1 MNSID
6 KNSAGDYLVSSRFT
20 DTIFKIS
27 GKTGQLEWRFEGS
40 GKMSSFIHEQD
51 FNFSRQHDAQ
61 WLEHSKEKEIISFF
75 DNASD
80 GINKTSP
87 YSSVLIVELDKTST
101 PWVAR
106 VLKRWVR
113 PDKSLSHLRGN
124 AQFLKSGN
132 LFTCWS
138 DNSYLTEHSPD
149 GELLMTAAFRS
160 KRFVTYRGYKFNFT
174 GTPNDPP
181 VLKAA
186 VYGTSLESSTTVS
199 YVSWN
204 GATEVSY
211 WSFYNA
217 SNATGTAVHL
227 GDKRRTGFETSVQTD
242 GYAPFIYAEALAADG
257 TVLGRTPTYEV
268 EPLGDWRSAS
278 ALPEERLPSGK
289 MHVRSVG
296 TPAAWRNDVSDGSN
310 IIDDTKRGCSVYGGG
325 CKLSIP
331 RKDIHALL
339 LEKTEL

>member
-6 KNSAGDYLVSSRFT
+6 KNSAGDYMISSRFT
-20 DTIFKIS
+20 DTIIKIS
-27 GKTGQLEWRFEGS
+27 GKTGRIEWRLEGS
-40 GKMSSFIHEQD
+40 GKKSNFIHHQN
-51 FNFSRQHDAQ
+51 FNFSRQHDAR
-61 WLEHSKEKEIISFF
+61 WLEHSSDREVISFL

-80 GINKTSP
+80 GQNQTST
-87 YSSVLIVELDKTST
+87 YSSVLIVELDKVTSPPT
-101 PWVAR
+101 AH
-106 VLKRWVR
+106 VLKRWIR
-113 PDKSLSHLRGN
+113 PDQSLSHLRGN
-124 AQFLKSGN
+124 AQILENGN

-138 DNSYLTEHSPD
+138 ENSYLSEHSPD

-174 GTPNDPP
+174 GTPKEPP

-186 VYGTSLESSTTVS
+186 VYGTSPESSTTVS

-204 GATEVSY
+204 GATEVSS

-227 GDKRRTGFETSVQTD
+227 GDKRRTGFETFVQTE
-242 GYAPFIYAEALAADG
+242 GYAPFVYAEALAADG
-257 TVLGRTPTYEV
+257 TILGRTPTYEV
-268 EPLGDWRSAS
+268 EPPGDWRFTN
-278 ALPEERLPSGK
+278 ALSEQQLPSEK
-289 MHVRSVG
+289 WNVHSVVA
-296 TPAAWRNDVSDGSN
+296 PAAWKNDVSDGSDV
-310 IIDDTKRGCSVYGGG
+310 IDSKGCSAYGSG

-331 RKDIHALL
+331 RKDIHVVL

>member
-6 KNSAGDYLVSSRFT
+6 KNSAGDYMVSSRFT

-40 GKMSSFIHEQD
+40 GKMSSFIHEED

-61 WLEHSKEKEIISFF
+61 WHEHSKEKEIISFF

-80 GINKTSP
+80 GINKTSS
-87 YSSVLIVELDKTST
+87 YSSVLVVELDKTST

-174 GTPNDPP
+174 GAPREPP
-181 VLKAA
+181 ILKASS
-186 VYGTSLESSTTVS
+186 YGTSPERSTTVS

-204 GATEVSY
+204 GATEVSS

-217 SNATGTAVHL
+217 SNVAGTAVHL
-227 GDKRRTGFETSVQTD
+227 GEKGRTGFETSFQTD
-242 GYAPFIYAEALAADG
+242 GYAPFMYAEALASDG
-257 TVLGRTPTYEV
+257 TILGRTPTYEV
-268 EPLGDWRSAS
+268 EAPEDWALTTTSAEMS
-278 ALPEERLPSGK
+278 ILDGK
-289 MHVRSVG
+289 VNVHHITKPNAGKHYTHDNVTG
-296 TPAAWRNDVSDGSN
+296 IDSD
-310 IIDDTKRGCSVYGGG
+310 GCSVYSDG
-325 CKLSIP
+325 CKPSVP
-331 RKDIHALL
+331 RKEIHAVLL
-339 LEKTEL
+339 DKTEL